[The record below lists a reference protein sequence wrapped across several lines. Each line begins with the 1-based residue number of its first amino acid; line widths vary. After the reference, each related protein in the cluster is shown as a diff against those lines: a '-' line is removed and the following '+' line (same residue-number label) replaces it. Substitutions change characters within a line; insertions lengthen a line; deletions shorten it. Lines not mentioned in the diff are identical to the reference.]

1 MIEPRAEPSCLRI
14 TACLIQLQ
22 EIADLQKELAAEA
35 AANEAKRI
43 AEVEALAREQEE
55 MRLTLAQL
63 DPEMLELAAPEVKNA
78 QKLERRAEA
87 VDVVFDMCA
96 KVPRLQLL
104 QLAVLIAAQ
113 ALVQRLCAA
122 PDLGKGAGLNMPGG
136 PLVCACILQV
146 QKACRGPSCRARG
159 GGCCRS
165 GGCVGGR
172 AWSQRWPRQ
181 CPGVPQS
188 LIGNRKYRYIPHVG
202 STLECFRAGLNQ
214 AAAALLPPLP

>member
-1 MIEPRAEPSCLRI
+1 LRI

-43 AEVEALAREQEE
+43 AEIEALAREQEE

-96 KVPRLQLL
+96 KVPRL
-104 QLAVLIAAQ
+104 
-113 ALVQRLCAA
+113 
-122 PDLGKGAGLNMPGG
+122 
-136 PLVCACILQV
+136 
-146 QKACRGPSCRARG
+146 
-159 GGCCRS
+159 
-165 GGCVGGR
+165 
-172 AWSQRWPRQ
+172 
-181 CPGVPQS
+181 
-188 LIGNRKYRYIPHVG
+188 
-202 STLECFRAGLNQ
+202 
-214 AAAALLPPLP
+214 